1 MNQPHKLLLK
11 NIKQV
16 FTANHKELYLKAK
29 ACNSIEPSHNI
40 SIAIDSKGII
50 SKIGP
55 ANEVEEWI
63 N

>member
-16 FTANHKELYLKAK
+16 FTANNKELYVKAQG
-29 ACNSIEPSHNI
+29 CSSIEPSRNI
-40 SIAIDSKGII
+40 SIAIDDKGKI

-55 ANEVEEWI
+55 AN
-63 N
+63 